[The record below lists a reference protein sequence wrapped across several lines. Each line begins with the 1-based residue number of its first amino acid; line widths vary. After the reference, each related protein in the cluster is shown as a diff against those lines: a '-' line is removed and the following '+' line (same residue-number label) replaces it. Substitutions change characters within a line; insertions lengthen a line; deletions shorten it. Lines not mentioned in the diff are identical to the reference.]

1 MVVHFPRYLEEA
13 LSKRQQSSALR
24 ELRILEGAIDL
35 CSNDYLGVAR
45 LLGARIESFSAR
57 QIGATGSRLV
67 SGTTAAHEELESY
80 LSAFHDSETALVFGS
95 GYEANLGLLSI
106 LGGRHDTII
115 YDELSHAS
123 MRDGI
128 SMSAARSYSFRH
140 NDLHDLRAKIKA
152 ARGEVFIVVES
163 LYSMDGDL
171 APLDEICALCEEVGA
186 FLVVDEAHATGIYG
200 PQGAGLV
207 QDTGLQ
213 SRVFARVHTFG
224 KALGYK
230 GACVVGPARLR
241 EALINFSRPFIYSTA
256 PDLLSLRLMRLAY
269 DTARAADEA
278 RQSLRERI
286 SDFRELRA
294 RVPELSCLPSESAI
308 QAIIIPGNELVV
320 AAERLLSEAGYA
332 VRAIRSPTVP
342 RGSERLRICLH
353 AYNTRR
359 DLEGLFATLGE
370 AVPRRAHGQ

>member
-1 MVVHFPRYLEEA
+1 
-13 LSKRQQSSALR
+13 
-24 ELRILEGAIDL
+24 
-35 CSNDYLGVAR
+35 
-45 LLGARIESFSAR
+45 
-57 QIGATGSRLV
+57 
-67 SGTTAAHEELESY
+67 
-80 LSAFHDSETALVFGS
+80 
-95 GYEANLGLLSI
+95 
-106 LGGRHDTII
+106 
-115 YDELSHAS
+115 
-123 MRDGI
+123 
-128 SMSAARSYSFRH
+128 
-140 NDLHDLRAKIKA
+140 
-152 ARGEVFIVVES
+152 VES
-163 LYSMDGDL
+163 LYSMDGDF